1 MMYKLIIRSRDEEP
15 IYTRPVTAQLAQV
28 SIEFLCLCEEENLI
42 QVQVMTGGGKGY
54 SVTDIRHLARI
65 RRLHK
70 DLELDLPAVEITLNL
85 RRQVLD
91 LMAQMDEMERRHAR
105 RKQELMDEIRQLQRR
120 LAEEAEWRR

>member
-42 QVQVMTGGGKGY
+42 QVQVMTGGGEGY

-105 RKQELMDEIRQLQRR
+105 RKQELMDEIRQLRRR

>member
-1 MMYKLIIRSRDEEP
+1 MYKLIIRSRDEEP

-54 SVTDIRHLARI
+54 SVIDIRRLARI

-105 RKQELMDEIRQLQRR
+105 RKQELMDEIRQLRRR

>member
-54 SVTDIRHLARI
+54 SVTDIRRLARI

-105 RKQELMDEIRQLQRR
+105 RKQELMDEIRQLRRR

>member
-54 SVTDIRHLARI
+54 SVTDIHHLSRI
-65 RRLHK
+65 RRLHE

-105 RKQELMDEIRQLQRR
+105 RKQELMDEIRQLRRR